1 MNLDIAARANL
12 ADRILSHLAEA
23 APESEALLRG
33 SLAEARADRYSDIDV
48 LWEIP
53 DACFQS
59 CVDNI
64 PAILSRVQ
72 PIDSVRSDPD
82 FQNSRKRR
90 RLFIRFEA
98 VPLFWQLNL
107 EVFAKSIQKDQSYDV
122 NNPDARGSEGPPL
135 SESVLANVVATVKA
149 HLRRDDAEA
158 LSLLLR
164 AYQCV
169 GLPVPEYELKW
180 LILRLINSVRIID
193 PKTSFLARKV
203 ENLVVE
209 VF

>member
-12 ADRILSHLAEA
+12 ADRILGRLAEA

-59 CVDNI
+59 CIDNI

-90 RLFIRFEA
+90 LLFIRFEA

-122 NNPDARGSEGPPL
+122 NNPDARGSEGPL

-158 LSLLLR
+158 QSLLLR
-164 AYQCV
+164 AYQRV

-180 LILRLINSVRIID
+180 LILRLINSARIID
-193 PKTSFLARKV
+193 PQTSFLARKV

>member
-1 MNLDIAARANL
+1 MNLDTTARANL
-12 ADRILSHLAEA
+12 ADRILSRLAEA

-53 DACFQS
+53 DSCFQS

-64 PAILSRVQ
+64 AAILSRIQ
-72 PIDSVRSDPD
+72 PIDSVRSAPD

-90 RLFIRFEA
+90 LLFIRFEA
-98 VPLFWQLNL
+98 VPLFWRLNL
-107 EVFAKSIQKDQSYDV
+107 EVFAKSIQKDKNYDV
-122 NNPDARGSEGPPL
+122 NNPEAQGSVGSL
-135 SESVLANVVATVKA
+135 SENVLANVVATVKA

-158 LSLLLR
+158 LSLLLH
-164 AYQCV
+164 AYQCI

-193 PKTSFLARKV
+193 PQNSFLARKV

>member
-12 ADRILSHLAEA
+12 ADRILSRLAEA

-64 PAILSRVQ
+64 SEILSRVQ
-72 PIDSVRSDPD
+72 PIESVRSDPD

-90 RLFIRFEA
+90 LLFIRFEA
-98 VPLFWQLNL
+98 VPLFWGLNL
-107 EVFAKSIQKDQSYDV
+107 EVFAKSIQNDKSYDV
-122 NNPDARGSEGPPL
+122 NNPDARGSEGSL

-149 HLRRDDAEA
+149 HLRRDDEEA
-158 LSLLLR
+158 QSLLMR
-164 AYQCV
+164 AYQRV
-169 GLPVPEYELKW
+169 GLPIPEYELKW

-193 PKTSFLARKV
+193 AKANVLARKV

>member
-12 ADRILSHLAEA
+12 ADRILSRLAEA
-23 APESEALLRG
+23 APESEALLGG
-33 SLAEARADRYSDIDV
+33 SLAEARADLYSDIDV

-72 PIDSVRSDPD
+72 PIESVRPDPD
-82 FQNSRKRR
+82 FQNSQKRR
-90 RLFIRFEA
+90 LLFIRFEA
-98 VPLFWQLNL
+98 VPLFWRLNL
-107 EVFAKSIQKDQSYDV
+107 EVFARSIQKDKSYDV
-122 NNPDARGSEGPPL
+122 NNPDARGSEWSL

-149 HLRRDDAEA
+149 HLRRDDEA
-158 LSLLLR
+158 AQSLLMR
-164 AYQCV
+164 AYQRV

-193 PKTSFLARKV
+193 ARAHALARKV

>member
-1 MNLDIAARANL
+1 MNLDIAARSNL
-12 ADRILSHLAEA
+12 ADRILSRLTEA

-53 DACFQS
+53 DAGFQS

-64 PAILSRVQ
+64 AAILSRIQ
-72 PIDSVRSDPD
+72 SIDSVRSAPD

-90 RLFIRFEA
+90 LLFIRFEA

-122 NNPDARGSEGPPL
+122 NNPDARGSEGPL
-135 SESVLANVVATVKA
+135 SESVLANVIATAKA

-158 LSLLLR
+158 LSLLMR
-164 AYQCV
+164 AYQRL

-193 PKTSFLARKV
+193 PQTNFLARKI

>member
-12 ADRILSHLAEA
+12 ADRILSRLAEA
-23 APESEALLRG
+23 APEPEALLRG
-33 SLAEARADRYSDIDV
+33 APRADRYSDIDV

-59 CVDNI
+59 CVDNVA
-64 PAILSRVQ
+64 AILSRVQ
-72 PIDSVRSDPD
+72 PIDSVRPAPD

-90 RLFIRFEA
+90 LLFVRFEA

-107 EVFAKSIQKDQSYDV
+107 EVFAQSIQKNPSYDV
-122 NNPDARGSEGPPL
+122 NNPAARGSEGPL
-135 SESVLANVVATVKA
+135 SESVLANVIATAKA

-158 LSLLLR
+158 LSLLMR

-193 PKTSFLARKV
+193 PKNSFLARKV